1 MGFSMVRDHLPWSL
15 CKAWKSEAGQSPPT
29 DTHDF
34 TNTLGMDLDMGQG
47 ANQLDWGAGPGEGE
61 GARDLS
67 SIPGHGCGQ
76 GWYILSTYPVL
87 STVQGESLP

>member
-1 MGFSMVRDHLPWSL
+1 MGFSMVCDHLPWSL

-47 ANQLDWGAGPGEGE
+47 ANQLDWGAGPGKGE
-61 GARDLS
+61 GA
-67 SIPGHGCGQ
+67 Q
-76 GWYILSTYPVL
+76 GPVIHPWTRMRAGMVY
-87 STVQGESLP
+87 SEHLPCAEHCSR